1 MTLGAGHQFA
11 GYTVV
16 RLVGAGG
23 MGEVFLAQHP
33 RLPGRRDALKLL
45 GRDISSDAKF
55 RERFLREANLA
66 STLSHQHIVG
76 VTGRGEYEGRLWIA
90 IDYIDGEDAAEL
102 LRRRFPAGMPA
113 GLVAAIVTA
122 VGSALD
128 YAHSEGCCTAT
139 SSRPTSCYPMPRI
152 PRNGGSCLRTS
163 GSPAPSTMSVTL
175 MLS

>member
-16 RLVGAGG
+16 RLVDAGG

-66 STLSHQHIVG
+66 STLSH
-76 VTGRGEYEGRLWIA
+76 
-90 IDYIDGEDAAEL
+90 
-102 LRRRFPAGMPA
+102 
-113 GLVAAIVTA
+113 
-122 VGSALD
+122 
-128 YAHSEGCCTAT
+128 
-139 SSRPTSCYPMPRI
+139 
-152 PRNGGSCLRTS
+152 
-163 GSPAPSTMSVTL
+163 
-175 MLS
+175 